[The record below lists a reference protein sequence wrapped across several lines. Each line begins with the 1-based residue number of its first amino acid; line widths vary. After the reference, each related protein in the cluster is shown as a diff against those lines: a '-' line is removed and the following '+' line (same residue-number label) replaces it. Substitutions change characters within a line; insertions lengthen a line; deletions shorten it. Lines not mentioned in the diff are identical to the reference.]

1 MASGTF
7 PLLFFLISSFND
19 QSKYPIKPTMKKR
32 ALFGILS
39 LLSVMVSAQKTNTNK
54 KLIMESVERHK
65 AELTKISD
73 SIWALA
79 ETAFEEDRSS
89 ELLAAYAEKNGF
101 KVERGVAGIPT
112 AFTATYGSGKPVIS
126 VLGEF
131 DALPGISQKA
141 QPTKESL
148 NEGAAGHGC
157 GHNLF
162 GAGSL
167 GAAVAVKELIEQGKL
182 KGTIKFLGTP
192 SEEKFFGKIWMVR
205 EGLWNDVDVNLSW
218 HPAAKTEADVQS
230 SLALVDFK
238 VEFFGQAAHASA
250 DPWNGRSASD
260 ALELYTTG
268 INYYR
273 EHIKPTVRIHYHI
286 QDGGQVV
293 NVVPDY
299 ARLWVRVRDTKRS
312 GMMPVYERVQKMA
325 EGAAIMANV
334 DYKISLISGIYE
346 VLVNR
351 AGGEAM
357 QRNLELLGPIAYTEE
372 EMAFAKKI
380 QEVTGK
386 EQLGMDSAI
395 LPLQATKENPGG
407 GSTDVGDVSW
417 NVANINLGV
426 TTAPKDTPWHSWAVV
441 ACGGMSIGHK
451 GMAQAAKALG
461 MTMVDLFE
469 DPKLV
474 EKVKS
479 EYRERKGNEVYKA
492 IIPDGPPPIGSK

>member
-1 MASGTF
+1 
-7 PLLFFLISSFND
+7 
-19 QSKYPIKPTMKKR
+19 MKKIS
-32 ALFGILS
+32 LFVMILF
-39 LLSVMVSAQKTNTNK
+39 VSITSFAQKEMSKNK
-54 KLIMESVERHK
+54 KALLTSVEKHK
-65 AELTKISD
+65 NELIKISD
-73 SIWALA
+73 EIWGLA
-79 ETAFEEDRSS
+79 ETAFEETKSA
-89 ELLAAYAEKNGF
+89 EILASYAEKNGF
-101 KVERGVAGIPT
+101 TVERGVAEMPT
-112 AFTATYGSGKPVIS
+112 AFVATYGSGSPVIS

-141 QPTKESL
+141 TPTKSPL
-148 NEGAAGHGC
+148 KEGAAGHGC

-167 GAAVAVKELIEQGKL
+167 GAAIAIKELIQAGKI
-182 KGTIKFLGTP
+182 KGTVKFLGTP
-192 SEEKFFGKIWMVR
+192 SEEKFFGKIWMVNA
-205 EGLWNDVDVNLSW
+205 GLWDDVDVNISW
-218 HPAAKTEADVQS
+218 HPSAETKADVQS

-260 ALELYTTG
+260 ALELYASG

-273 EHIKPTVRIHYHI
+273 EHVRPSVRMHYHI

-299 ARLWVRVRDTKRS
+299 SRIWVRVRDTKRS
-312 GMMPVYERVQKMA
+312 GMMPVYERVQEMA
-325 EGAAIMANV
+325 KGAAILANV

-351 AGGEAM
+351 EGGEIM
-357 QRNLELLGPIAYTEE
+357 QKNLELLGPIEYTDDEI
-372 EMAFAKKI
+372 AFGKKI
-380 QEVTGK
+380 QEITKK
-386 EQLGMDSAI
+386 EQVGMDSAI
-395 LPLQATKENPGG
+395 NPLLDTRENPGG

-451 GMAQAAKALG
+451 GMLYSSKAMS
-461 MTMVDLFE
+461 MTMLDLFE
-469 DPKLV
+469 NPALV
-474 EKVKS
+474 DKVKA
-479 EYRERKGNEVYKA
+479 EYKERKGDEVYKA
-492 IIPDGPPPIGSK
+492 IIPEGPPPIPTKTK

>member
-1 MASGTF
+1 MKTIVLVAIA
-7 PLLFFLISSFND
+7 LLGCT
-19 QSKYPIKPTMKKR
+19 Q
-32 ALFGILS
+32 LS
-39 LLSVMVSAQKTNTNK
+39 SAQRLNK
-54 KLIMESVERHK
+54 HKKEVIASVEKHES
-65 AELTKISD
+65 ALIAISD

-79 ETAFEEDRSS
+79 ETAFEEHQSS
-89 ELLAAYAEKNGF
+89 RILADYAEQQGF
-101 KVERGVAGIPT
+101 SVERGVAGMPT
-112 AFTATYGSGKPVIS
+112 AFVATYGSGSPVIS

-141 QPTKESL
+141 SPTKEAL
-148 NEGAAGHGC
+148 QEGAAGHGC

-162 GAGSL
+162 GAASL
-167 GAAVAVKELIEQGKL
+167 GAAIAVKELIASGKL
-182 KGTIKFLGTP
+182 QGTVKFMGTP

-205 EGLWNDVDVNLSW
+205 EGIWDDVDVNLSW
-218 HPAAKTEADVQS
+218 HPAAQTEADVQS

-238 VEFFGQAAHASA
+238 VEFFGQTAHASA

-260 ALELYTTG
+260 ALEIYTTG

-299 ARLWVRVRDTKRS
+299 SKLWVRVRDTKRE
-312 GMMPVYERVQKMA
+312 GMMPVYNRVKEMA
-325 EGAAIMANV
+325 EGAAIMADV

-351 AGGEAM
+351 RGGEIM
-357 QRNLELLGPIAYTEE
+357 QSNLELLGPISYTEE
-372 EMAFAKKI
+372 EIAFGKQI
-380 QEVTGK
+380 QSQTGK

-395 LPLQATKENPGG
+395 RPLQPTAEHPGG

-417 NVANINLGV
+417 NVPNINLGV
-426 TTAPKDTPWHSWAVV
+426 TTAPKGTPWHSWAVV

-451 GMAQAAKALG
+451 GMSYAAKAMG
-461 MTMVDLFE
+461 MTMVDLFQN
-469 DPKLV
+469 PKWV
-474 EKVKS
+474 S
-479 EYRERKGNEVYKA
+479 EIKEEYKERKGNTVYEA
-492 IIPDGPPPIGSK
+492 IIADGPPPINQ

>member
-1 MASGTF
+1 MPYGS
-7 PLLFFLISSFND
+7 N
-19 QSKYPIKPTMKKR
+19 
-32 ALFGILS
+32 
-39 LLSVMVSAQKTNTNK
+39 
-54 KLIMESVERHK
+54 
-65 AELTKISD
+65 
-73 SIWALA
+73 A
-79 ETAFEEDRSS
+79 ETAFEEYESS
-89 ELLAAYAEKNGF
+89 KLLADYAEKNGF
-101 KVERGVAGIPT
+101 NVERGVAGMPT
-112 AFTATYGSGKPVIS
+112 AFVATYGSGSPVIS

-131 DALPGISQKA
+131 DALPGISQKTL
-141 QPTKESL
+141 PTKEPIV
-148 NEGAAGHGC
+148 EGAAGHGC

-162 GAGSL
+162 GTASL
-167 GAAVAVKELIEQGKL
+167 GAAIAIKELMDTGKI
-182 KGTIKFLGTP
+182 KGTIKFFGTP

-205 EGLWNDVDVNLSW
+205 AGLWNDVDVNISW
-218 HPAAKTEADVQS
+218 HPADNIEADVQS

-273 EHIKPTVRIHYHI
+273 EHVKPTVRMHYHI

-299 ARLWVRVRDTKRS
+299 AKLWMRVRDTKRS
-312 GMMPVYERVQKMA
+312 GLMPVYERVMKMA

-334 DYKISLISGIYE
+334 DYKVSLISGIYE

-351 AGGEAM
+351 TGGEIM
-357 QRNLELLGPIAYTEE
+357 QKNLELLGPINYSNEE
-372 EMAFAKKI
+372 IAFGKKI

-386 EQLGMDSAI
+386 PQVGMDSHI
-395 LPLQATKENPGG
+395 KPLEATKENPGG

-417 NVANINLGV
+417 NVANINLSV

-451 GMAQAAKALG
+451 GMLYASNAMA

-469 DPKLV
+469 NSKLV
-474 EKVKS
+474 EKVKA
-479 EYRERKGNEVYKA
+479 EYKERKGDEVYEA
-492 IIPDGPPPIGSK
+492 IIPEGPPPIPTKL

>member
-1 MASGTF
+1 MRTRI
-7 PLLFFLISSFND
+7 LLLGLMLVAFTA
-19 QSKYPIKPTMKKR
+19 QSQKMTRAKK
-32 ALFGILS
+32 AI
-39 LLSVMVSAQKTNTNK
+39 VA
-54 KLIMESVERHK
+54 SVEAHK
-65 AELTKISD
+65 AELIRISD
-73 SIWALA
+73 SIWAAA
-79 ETAFEEDRSS
+79 ETAFEESTS
-89 ELLAAYAEKNGF
+89 ATLLANYAEKNGF
-101 KVERGVAGIPT
+101 RVERGVAGMPT
-112 AFTATYGSGKPVIS
+112 AFVATYGSGSPVIS
-126 VLGEF
+126 VLGEY

-141 QPTKESL
+141 QPTKEPL

-162 GAGSL
+162 GTASL
-167 GAAVAVKELIEQGKL
+167 ASAIAVKEWMQQEGIS
-182 KGTIKFLGTP
+182 GTVKFMGTP
-192 SEEKFFGKIWMVR
+192 AEEKFFGKIWMVR
-205 EGLWNDVDVNLSW
+205 EGVWDDVDVNVSW
-218 HPAAKTEADVQS
+218 HPAAQTEADVQS
-230 SLALVDFK
+230 TLALVDFK

-299 ARLWVRVRDTKRS
+299 SKIWVRVRDTKRE
-312 GMMPVYERVQKMA
+312 GMMPVYEQVRKMA

-346 VLVNR
+346 VLPNR
-351 AGGEAM
+351 AGGEIM
-357 QRNLELLGPIAYTEE
+357 QQNLELLGPITYTDAEQD
-372 EMAFAKKI
+372 FARGI
-380 QEVTGK
+380 QAATEKPQV
-386 EQLGMDSAI
+386 GMDSSI
-395 LPLQATKENPGG
+395 RPLEPTKEHPGG

-451 GMAQAAKALG
+451 GMLYAAKAMG
-461 MTMVDLFE
+461 MTMADLFE
-469 DPKLV
+469 NPKWV
-474 EKVKS
+474 EKVKA
-479 EYRERKGNEVYKA
+479 EYLERKGDTQYVP
-492 IIPDGPPPIGSK
+492 IIPEGPPPIGDVK

>member
-1 MASGTF
+1 MKKSFLFA
-7 PLLFFLISSFND
+7 LLFASFFAANA
-19 QSKYPIKPTMKKR
+19 QRLSKHKK
-32 ALFGILS
+32 AII
-39 LLSVMVSAQKTNTNK
+39 A
-54 KLIMESVERHK
+54 SVEKHER
-65 AELTKISD
+65 ELIAISD

-79 ETAFEEDRSS
+79 ETAFEEHQSARI
-89 ELLAAYAEKNGF
+89 LADYAESQGF
-101 KVERGVAGIPT
+101 NVERGVAGIPT
-112 AFTATYGSGKPVIS
+112 AFVATYGSGSPVIS

-141 QPTKESL
+141 SPVKEAL

-167 GAAVAVKELIEQGKL
+167 GAALAVKELIETGKI
-182 KGTIKFLGTP
+182 KGTVKFLGTP

-205 EGLWNDVDVNLSW
+205 EGLWDDVDVNLSW
-218 HPAAKTEADVQS
+218 HPAAQTEADVQS

-238 VEFFGQAAHASA
+238 VEFFGQTAHASA

-260 ALELYTTG
+260 ALEIYTTG

-273 EHIKPTVRIHYHI
+273 EHVKPTVRIHYHI

-299 ARLWVRVRDTKRS
+299 SKLWVRVRDTKRE
-312 GMMPVYERVQKMA
+312 GMMPVYERIKEMA
-325 EGAAIMANV
+325 EGAAIMADV

-351 AGGEAM
+351 RGGEIM
-357 QRNLELLGPIAYTEE
+357 QSNLELLGPIEYTEDE
-372 EMAFAKKI
+372 IAFSKRI
-380 QEVTGK
+380 QQETGK
-386 EQLGMDSAI
+386 EQVGMDASI
-395 LPLQATKENPGG
+395 NPLLPTAEHPGG

-426 TTAPKDTPWHSWAVV
+426 TTAPKATPWHSWAVV

-451 GMAQAAKALG
+451 GMTYAAKAMG

-469 DPKLV
+469 NPKWV
-474 EKVKS
+474 EQVKT
-479 EYRERKGNEVYKA
+479 EYKERKGNTVYEA
-492 IIPDGPPPIGSK
+492 IVPDGPPPINQ

>member
-1 MASGTF
+1 MRKIVFTA
-7 PLLFFLISSFND
+7 LLLL
-19 QSKYPIKPTMKKR
+19 TMT
-32 ALFGILS
+32 
-39 LLSVMVSAQKTNTNK
+39 MVTAQKMTNNK
-54 KLIMESVERHK
+54 KAIIASVEKHE
-65 AELTKISD
+65 AELIKASD
-73 SIWALA
+73 AIWALA
-79 ETAFEEDRSS
+79 ETAFEETESS
-89 ELLAAYAEKNGF
+89 KILADYAEKNGF
-101 KVERGVAGIPT
+101 TVSRGVAGIPT

-126 VLGEF
+126 ILGEF

-141 QPTKESL
+141 QPDKEAL

-162 GAGSL
+162 GTASL
-167 GAAVAVKELIEQGKL
+167 GAAIAVKELMEAGKI

-192 SEEKFFGKIWMVR
+192 SEEKYFGKIWMVR

-218 HPAAKTEADVQS
+218 HPAAATEADVQS
-230 SLALVDFK
+230 TLALVDFK
-238 VEFFGQAAHASA
+238 VEFFGQAAHASM
-250 DPWNGRSASD
+250 DPWNGRSAAD

-273 EHIKPTVRIHYHI
+273 EHIQPTVRIHYHI

-312 GMMPVYERVQKMA
+312 GMMPVYERVMKMA

-351 AGGEAM
+351 AGGEIM
-357 QRNLELLGPIAYTEE
+357 QDNLELLGPISYTEE
-372 EMAFAKKI
+372 ETDFGKKI
-380 QEVTGK
+380 QEATGK
-386 EQLGMDSAI
+386 PQIGMDSSI
-395 LPLQATKENPGG
+395 KPLLATKENPGG

-417 NVANINLGV
+417 NVPNINLGV
-426 TTAPKDTPWHSWAVV
+426 TVAPKDTPWHSWAVV

-451 GMAQAAKALG
+451 GMIYAAKALG
-461 MTMVDLFE
+461 MTAVDLFE
-469 DPKLV
+469 NPGLV
-474 EKVKS
+474 EKVKA
-479 EYRERKGNEVYKA
+479 EFKERKGSEVYEP
-492 IIPDGPPPIGSK
+492 IIPEGPPPIGKN